1 MAPSRE
7 ETTLPAT
14 RRPRKSTGH
23 SPVRK
28 RMEKENITVDV
39 ASSLAGNG
47 GRKKSRS
54 KSMGPGGIDVLKS
67 GNGNRRSVSVSP
79 CVANFVLRFS
89 FVCVHRYLYDAF
101 SLP

>member
-1 MAPSRE
+1 MPLLNSAHHM
-7 ETTLPAT
+7 TDNTLPST
-14 RRPRKSTGH
+14 RRPRKSTGY

-54 KSMGPGGIDVLKS
+54 KSIGPGGLDVLKS
-67 GNGNRRSVSVSP
+67 GTGNRRVV
-79 CVANFVLRFS
+79 
-89 FVCVHRYLYDAF
+89 
-101 SLP
+101 SLPRALLGTLPPGRTQ

>member
-1 MAPSRE
+1 MAPSRD
-7 ETTLPAT
+7 ETTLPPT

-28 RMEKENITVDV
+28 RIEKENITVDV

-54 KSMGPGGIDVLKS
+54 KSMGPGGLDVLKS
-67 GNGNRRSVSVSP
+67 GSGNRRSVSLLSVCPAS
-79 CVANFVLRFS
+79 VLLRGRPSVFWS
-89 FVCVHRYLYDAF
+89 AL
-101 SLP
+101 LT